1 MTLSETEL
9 SYRRSAIE
17 GASTIGLMI
26 ALFDTLAGDLRRA
39 AFALRKNDIETR
51 CRELNHA
58 TLVLGQ
64 LNEWVDLEKG
74 GESARTLNIFYA
86 YLRAKMMEAA
96 VTQSPKLL
104 EAQIDMISHVRSAWQ
119 KLDVG
124 SAEMPAKPTEN
135 PTQQQSM
142 PPTPS
147 PEPKIERI
155 PFSQSG

>member
-1 MTLSETEL
+1 MKLSETEL

-26 ALFDTLAGDLRRA
+26 ALFDTLVGDLRRA
-39 AFALRKNDIETR
+39 AFALRKSDIETR

-64 LNEWVDLEKG
+64 LNEWVDLENG
-74 GESARTLNIFYA
+74 GESAHTLNRFYA

-96 VTQSPKLL
+96 VTQSATLL
-104 EAQIDMISHVRSAWQ
+104 ETQIEMILHVRSAWQ

-124 SAEMPAKPTEN
+124 AMETPAKPGEN
-135 PTQQQSM
+135 RAPQLNTSST
-142 PPTPS
+142 PTP
-147 PEPKIERI
+147 ETKVERI

>member
-1 MTLSETEL
+1 MKLSETEL

-17 GASTIGLMI
+17 GASPIGLI
-26 ALFDTLAGDLRRA
+26 VALFDTLVGDLRRA
-39 AFALRKNDIETR
+39 ALALRKDDIETR

-64 LNEWVDLEKG
+64 LNEWIDPENG
-74 GESARTLNIFYA
+74 GESAQTLSRFYA

-96 VTQSPKLL
+96 VSKSAKILDT
-104 EAQIDMISHVRSAWQ
+104 QIDMILHVRSAWQ

-124 SAEMPAKPTEN
+124 PIEVPVKPGEN
-135 PTQQQSM
+135 MIPQLSTSST
-142 PPTPS
+142 PTP
-147 PEPKIERI
+147 EAKVERI

>member
-1 MTLSETEL
+1 MKLSETEL

-26 ALFDTLAGDLRRA
+26 ALFDTLVGDLRRA

-64 LNEWVDLEKG
+64 LNEWIDPENG
-74 GESARTLNIFYA
+74 GESARALSGFYA

-96 VTQSPKLL
+96 VTQSATLL
-104 EAQIDMISHVRSAWQ
+104 ETQIDMILHVRSAWQ

-124 SAEMPAKPTEN
+124 PMETSVKPAEN
-135 PTQQQSM
+135 PAQQLSL
-142 PPTPS
+142 PSTPTP
-147 PEPKIERI
+147 EAKVERI
-155 PFSQSG
+155 RFSQSG